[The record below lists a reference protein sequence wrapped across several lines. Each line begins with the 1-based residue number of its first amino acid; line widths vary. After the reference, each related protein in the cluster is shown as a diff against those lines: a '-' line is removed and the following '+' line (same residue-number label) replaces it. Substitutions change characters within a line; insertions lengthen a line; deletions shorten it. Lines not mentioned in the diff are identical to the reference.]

1 MPERAPNELFASW
14 FVRSGWSKGEVARL
28 VNRRARDLGATHVAT
43 DTSRVRRWLDG
54 EQPRDPIPR
63 ILTELFSERFA
74 CVVTLSDLGLRE
86 PSSPMAGAL
95 ADLPWTGE
103 RIAELLAEFCRSDLI
118 LGRRGAG
125 AAPPLAAGA
134 ALVEPV
140 KHWLLTGPMAGSS
153 AHAHGGSHAGSGT
166 ASLSGALSGSNS
178 GHLHSA
184 LSGSM
189 VGSLSGQG
197 GSVPGAL
204 SGGVL
209 SGPVAASAP
218 ASIPTLNSQGAA
230 SLISSSLNSSGG
242 SSSGSSLGG
251 AAGPAPGERIGPPL
265 SNRAAALV
273 AYLNTAAATFRDW
286 FAEAGGGMRRAA
298 AVGQLYEVAEL
309 VAGLPDPAPPQL
321 FQAAAQLAL
330 LIGDMSFDLGLQ
342 ATAQRYLILA
352 LHAAKES
359 GDRDLTLGVVAAMGR
374 QLIFLNRP
382 QDTLDLLAVGRMANR
397 GRDCQLVSAYADMV
411 EARACGVLGRREQC
425 IEAMERAKARHAKAS
440 LSALEPEWLA
450 AHYHAAALQVDLG
463 CALGDLAGRV
473 PQLAKSAADHFAGAA
488 AAYDRQWPAQLRGKA
503 LALLGSARAQ
513 LQLGDPQAAAA
524 ALRAAAALLPRLRS
538 RYAEEQFHELLA
550 AAVRRFPGAA
560 EFTQIAPAK
569 AAPAVF

>member
-1 MPERAPNELFASW
+1 VPERVPNELFASW

-140 KHWLLTGPMAGSS
+140 KHWLL
-153 AHAHGGSHAGSGT
+153 
-166 ASLSGALSGSNS
+166 
-178 GHLHSA
+178 
-184 LSGSM
+184 
-189 VGSLSGQG
+189 
-197 GSVPGAL
+197 
-204 SGGVL
+204 
-209 SGPVAASAP
+209 
-218 ASIPTLNSQGAA
+218 
-230 SLISSSLNSSGG
+230 
-242 SSSGSSLGG
+242 
-251 AAGPAPGERIGPPL
+251 AAGPANPANPAGGQIPAQADRPVPPL
-265 SNRAAALV
+265 GGRTAALV
-273 AYLNTAAATFRDW
+273 AHLETAAATFRDW

-309 VAGLPDPAPPQL
+309 IAGLPEPAPPQL
-321 FQAAAQLAL
+321 FHAAAQLAL

-382 QDTLDLLAVGRMANR
+382 QDTLDLLAVGRAANR
-397 GRDCQLVSAYADMV
+397 GKDGQLVSALADMV

-425 IEAMERAKARHAKAS
+425 LEAMERAKAKHARAG
-440 LSALEPEWLA
+440 AAGPEPAWLA
-450 AHYHAAALQVDLG
+450 GHYHVAALQLDLG
-463 CALGDLAGRV
+463 CALGDLAARV
-473 PQLAKSAADHFAGAA
+473 PAMAKAAADSFAGSA
-488 AAYDRQWPAQLRGKA
+488 AAYDRQWPAQLRGRV
-503 LALLGSARAQ
+503 LAQLGLARAQ
-513 LQLGDPQAAAA
+513 LQLDDPQAAAA
-524 ALRAAAALLPRLRS
+524 ALRAAGPAMTRMRS
-538 RYAEEQFHELLA
+538 RCAEEQFHELLGQA
-550 AAVRRFPGAA
+550 ARRFPGAA
-560 EFTQIAPAK
+560 EFTQLVPVRA
-569 AAPAVF
+569 AAPVF

>member
-1 MPERAPNELFASW
+1 VPERVPNELFASW

-118 LGRRGAG
+118 LGRRGSG

-140 KHWLLTGPMAGSS
+140 KHWLLAGTGAGS
-153 AHAHGGSHAGSGT
+153 A
-166 ASLSGALSGSNS
+166 
-178 GHLHSA
+178 
-184 LSGSM
+184 
-189 VGSLSGQG
+189 
-197 GSVPGAL
+197 
-204 SGGVL
+204 
-209 SGPVAASAP
+209 
-218 ASIPTLNSQGAA
+218 
-230 SLISSSLNSSGG
+230 
-242 SSSGSSLGG
+242 G
-251 AAGPAPGERIGPPL
+251 AAGGLGQIPAQGERPVPPL
-265 SNRAAALV
+265 SGRTLALV
-273 AYLNTAAATFRDW
+273 KHLDTAAATYRGW
-286 FAEAGGGMRRAA
+286 FAEAGAGMRRAA

-309 VAGLPDPAPPQL
+309 AAGLPEPAPPQL
-321 FQAAAQLAL
+321 FHAAAQFAL
-330 LIGDMSFDLGLQ
+330 LIGEMSFDLGLQ
-342 ATAQRYLILA
+342 AAAQRYLILA
-352 LHAAKES
+352 LHAGKES

-382 QDTLDLLAVGRMANR
+382 QDTLDLLAVGRTANR
-397 GRDCQLVSAYADMV
+397 GKDGRLVLALVDMV

-425 IEAMERAKARHAKAS
+425 LEAMERAKSRHAKA
-440 LSALEPEWLA
+440 AGGPPEPDWLA
-450 AHYHAAALQVDLG
+450 GSYHSAALQLDLG
-463 CALGDLAGRV
+463 CALGDLAARV
-473 PQLAKSAADHFAGAA
+473 PAMARAAAEHFAGSA
-488 AAYDRQWPAQLRGKA
+488 AAYDRQWPTELRGKA
-503 LALLGSARAQ
+503 LAQLGLARTQ

-524 ALRAAAALLPRLRS
+524 ALRGAAGPLSQLRS
-538 RYAEEQFHELLA
+538 RFAEEQFHELLGQA
-550 AAVRRFPGAA
+550 ARRFPGAP
-560 EFTQIAPAK
+560 EFTQLAPAK
-569 AAPAVF
+569 SPAPAF

>member
-1 MPERAPNELFASW
+1 VPERAPNELFASW

-140 KHWLLTGPMAGSS
+140 KHWLLAGAGSAGTGGPGS
-153 AHAHGGSHAGSGT
+153 A
-166 ASLSGALSGSNS
+166 N
-178 GHLHSA
+178 
-184 LSGSM
+184 
-189 VGSLSGQG
+189 
-197 GSVPGAL
+197 
-204 SGGVL
+204 
-209 SGPVAASAP
+209 
-218 ASIPTLNSQGAA
+218 PTT
-230 SLISSSLNSSGG
+230 
-242 SSSGSSLGG
+242 
-251 AAGPAPGERIGPPL
+251 GERALPIL
-265 SNRAAALV
+265 NTRTAALV
-273 AYLNTAAATFRDW
+273 RYLNLAAATFRDW

-298 AVGQLYEVAEL
+298 VVGQLYEVAEL

-359 GDRDLTLGVVAAMGR
+359 GDHELTLGVVATMGR

-397 GRDCQLVSAYADMV
+397 GKDSQLASAFADMV

-425 IEAMERAKARHAKAS
+425 LEAMERAKARHAKATLAGPEPDW
-440 LSALEPEWLA
+440 LS
-450 AHYHAAALQVDLG
+450 AHYHSAALQLDLG
-463 CALGDLAGRV
+463 FALGDLAARV
-473 PQLAKSAADHFAGAA
+473 PQMAKAAADHFAGAA
-488 AAYDRQWPAQLRGKA
+488 AAYDRQWPTQLRGKA
-503 LALLGSARAQ
+503 LAQLGSARAH
-513 LQLGDPQAAAA
+513 LQLGDPHATAASLKAVVS
-524 ALRAAAALLPRLRS
+524 LLARLRS
-538 RYAEEQFHELLA
+538 RYAEEQFHDLLGQA
-550 AAVRRFPGAA
+550 TRRFPGAA
-560 EFTQIAPAK
+560 ELTQLSPAK
-569 AAPAVF
+569 SAPPAL

>member
-1 MPERAPNELFASW
+1 MPERVPNELFASW

-140 KHWLLTGPMAGSS
+140 RHWLLATGPG
-153 AHAHGGSHAGSGT
+153 
-166 ASLSGALSGSNS
+166 
-178 GHLHSA
+178 
-184 LSGSM
+184 
-189 VGSLSGQG
+189 
-197 GSVPGAL
+197 
-204 SGGVL
+204 
-209 SGPVAASAP
+209 
-218 ASIPTLNSQGAA
+218 
-230 SLISSSLNSSGG
+230 
-242 SSSGSSLGG
+242 
-251 AAGPAPGERIGPPL
+251 GPAGAIPAQVDRPAPPL
-265 SNRAAALV
+265 SSRTAAL
-273 AYLNTAAATFRDW
+273 ARYLESAAATFRDW

-298 AVGQLYEVAEL
+298 VVGQLYEVAEM
-309 VAGLPDPAPPQL
+309 VSGLPEPAPPQL
-321 FQAAAQLAL
+321 FHAAAQLAL
-330 LIGDMSFDLGLQ
+330 LIGEMSFDLGLQ

-352 LHAAKES
+352 LHASKES
-359 GDRDLTLGVVAAMGR
+359 GDRDLTLGVVAALGR

-382 QDTLDLLAVGRMANR
+382 QDTLDLLAVGRAANR
-397 GRDCQLVSAYADMV
+397 GKDGRLVSALADMV

-425 IEAMERAKARHAKAS
+425 LEAMERAKAKHVKAG
-440 LSALEPEWLA
+440 AAGPEADWLA
-450 AHYHAAALQVDLG
+450 GHYHAAALQLDLG
-463 CALGDLAGRV
+463 CALGDLAVRI
-473 PQLAKSAADHFAGAA
+473 PATARAAAEHFAAAA
-488 AAYDRQWPAQLRGKA
+488 AAYDRQWPAQLRGRV
-503 LALLGSARAQ
+503 LAQLGLARAQ
-513 LQLGDPQAAAA
+513 LQLGDQQAAAA
-524 ALRAAAALLPRLRS
+524 ALRAVGAPMAQLRS
-538 RYAEEQFHELLA
+538 RYAEEQFHELLGQA
-550 AAVRRFPGAA
+550 ARRFPGAA
-560 EFTQIAPAK
+560 EFTQLSPVRA
-569 AAPAVF
+569 AAPVF

>member
-1 MPERAPNELFASW
+1 MPERVPNELFASW

-140 KHWLLTGPMAGSS
+140 KHWLLAGGPA
-153 AHAHGGSHAGSGT
+153 
-166 ASLSGALSGSNS
+166 
-178 GHLHSA
+178 
-184 LSGSM
+184 
-189 VGSLSGQG
+189 
-197 GSVPGAL
+197 
-204 SGGVL
+204 
-209 SGPVAASAP
+209 GPVPAQAERPAP
-218 ASIPTLNSQGAA
+218 P
-230 SLISSSLNSSGG
+230 
-242 SSSGSSLGG
+242 LGG
-251 AAGPAPGERIGPPL
+251 RTQ
-265 SNRAAALV
+265 ALV
-273 AYLNTAAATFRDW
+273 RYLETAAATFRDW
-286 FAEAGGGMRRAA
+286 FAEAGGGMRRSA

-309 VAGLPDPAPPQL
+309 VAGLPEPAPPQL
-321 FQAAAQLAL
+321 FHAAAQLAL
-330 LIGDMSFDLGLQ
+330 LIGEMSFDLGLQ

-359 GDRDLTLGVVAAMGR
+359 TDRDLTLCVVAAMGR

-397 GRDCQLVSAYADMV
+397 GKDGRLASALADLV

-425 IEAMERAKARHAKAS
+425 LEAVERGKSKHAKAAAS
-440 LSALEPEWLA
+440 GLEPDWLA
-450 AHYHAAALQVDLG
+450 GQYHSAALQLDLG
-463 CALGDLAGRV
+463 CALGDLAARV
-473 PQLAKSAADHFAGAA
+473 PPMARAAADHFAGSA
-488 AAYDRQWPAQLRGKA
+488 AAYDRQWPAQLRGRV
-503 LALLGSARAQ
+503 LAQLGLARAQ
-513 LQLGDPQAAAA
+513 LQLGDQQAAAA
-524 ALRAAAALLPRLRS
+524 ALRAAGAPMAQLRS
-538 RYAEEQFHELLA
+538 RYAEEQFHELLGLA
-550 AAVRRFPGAA
+550 ARRFPGAA
-560 EFTQIAPAK
+560 EFTQLTPPRA
-569 AAPAVF
+569 AAPVF

>member
-1 MPERAPNELFASW
+1 MPERVPNELFASW

-140 KHWLLTGPMAGSS
+140 KHWLLTGPMAGSMAGSS
-153 AHAHGGSHAGSGT
+153 AHAHGGSHASSG
-166 ASLSGALSGSNS
+166 AAMSGALSGSVS

-184 LSGSM
+184 LA
-189 VGSLSGQG
+189 GSLAGQG
-197 GSVPGAL
+197 AGSVSGA
-204 SGGVL
+204 L
-209 SGPVAASAP
+209 SGPVAASVP

-230 SLISSSLNSSGG
+230 SLNASSLNSS
-242 SSSGSSLGG
+242 SLSGVSLGG
-251 AAGPAPGERIGPPL
+251 AAGPGPGERIGPPL

-440 LSALEPEWLA
+440 LSPLEPEWLA

-463 CALGDLAGRV
+463 CALGDLAARV

-488 AAYDRQWPAQLRGKA
+488 AAYDRQWPTQLRGKA

-524 ALRAAAALLPRLRS
+524 ALKAAAALLPRLRS
-538 RYAEEQFHELLA
+538 RHAEEQFHELLA

>member
-1 MPERAPNELFASW
+1 VPERAPNELFASW

-140 KHWLLTGPMAGSS
+140 KHWLLAGANGS
-153 AHAHGGSHAGSGT
+153 AVN
-166 ASLSGALSGSNS
+166 L
-178 GHLHSA
+178 
-184 LSGSM
+184 
-189 VGSLSGQG
+189 
-197 GSVPGAL
+197 P
-204 SGGVL
+204 
-209 SGPVAASAP
+209 AADR
-218 ASIPTLNSQGAA
+218 TV
-230 SLISSSLNSSGG
+230 
-242 SSSGSSLGG
+242 
-251 AAGPAPGERIGPPL
+251 PPL
-265 SNRAAALV
+265 NNRAAALV
-273 AYLNTAAATFRDW
+273 KYLNLASATFRDW

-298 AVGQLYEVAEL
+298 VVGQLYEVAEL

-352 LHAAKES
+352 LHSAKES
-359 GDRDLTLGVVAAMGR
+359 GDRDLTLGVVATMGR

-397 GRDCQLVSAYADMV
+397 GKDCPLVSAFADMV

-425 IEAMERAKARHAKAS
+425 VEAMERAKAKHAKAS
-440 LSALEPEWLA
+440 LAGLEPDWLA
-450 AHYHAAALQVDLG
+450 AHYHSAALQVDLG
-463 CALGDLAGRV
+463 CALGDLAVRV
-473 PQLAKSAADHFAGAA
+473 PPMAKTAADAFASALVG
-488 AAYDRQWPAQLRGKA
+488 YDRQWPNQLRGRV
-503 LALLGSARAQ
+503 LAQLGSARAH
-513 LQLGDPQAAAA
+513 LQLGDPHATAAGLKA
-524 ALRAAAALLPRLRS
+524 ALVLLSRLRS
-538 RYAEEQFHELLA
+538 RYAEEQFHEVLGQ
-550 AAVRRFPGAA
+550 AVRRFPGAA
-560 EFTQIAPAK
+560 EIAQLSPARS
-569 AAPAVF
+569 APPAF